1 MGNAPTFLS
10 TALLTRETDLS
21 LLRFSTNP
29 PCMHGDHLKKG
40 GWERTRTLREK
51 DKFQGKW
58 TSRIKSLLQIFL
70 QVLLKISVSLAHQMW
85 SKINLKTETRILV
98 CVAMVEQ
105 LSYTTLVHP
114 IHPPFPSC
122 RPRMELTGRKDL
134 PRLGAGGRRRKAE
147 KDGGG
152 GGGGGE
158 ASLLYIPHTSH
169 ASDLWRGRDWI
180 FKKGGDLS

>member
-58 TSRIKSLLQIFL
+58 TSRIKSLLQIFFTSSIKDKC
-70 QVLLKISVSLAHQMW
+70 VTCTPNVIKDKLKNRDANFRMRSHGGAA
-85 SKINLKTETRILV
+85 ILHDS
-98 CVAMVEQ
+98 C
-105 LSYTTLVHP
+105 SPHS
-114 IHPPFPSC
+114 PPFSVLQAQNGTDGPEGS
-122 RPRMELTGRKDL
+122 TKI
-134 PRLGAGGRRRKAE
+134 
-147 KDGGG
+147 GGG
-152 GGGGGE
+152 KKK
-158 ASLLYIPHTSH
+158 
-169 ASDLWRGRDWI
+169 
-180 FKKGGDLS
+180 KKGGERRRRRRRRGLSFIHPTHITRERPVTGAGLDF